1 MDRNL
6 SPRRRAYDLT
16 MRSLVW
22 LCTGLTCALLL
33 FLIGFI
39 FYRGFPG
46 VTWDFLSGTSS
57 YIKDTIGILPNILNT
72 LYIVLLAM
80 AIVLPLGVGAA
91 ITSPST
97 PRTAGSSSSL
107 NLRPRRSPASRPS
120 SSVSSVCSFSCRKW
134 ICRRACSQAA

>member
-1 MDRNL
+1 MERNL

-22 LCTGLTCALLL
+22 LCAGLTCALLL

-80 AIVLPLGVGAA
+80 TLVLPLGVGAA
-91 ITSPST
+91 IYLTEYAAN
-97 PRTAGSSSSL
+97 RSSS

-120 SSVSSVCSFSCRKW
+120 SSASSVCSFSCRKW

>member
-1 MDRNL
+1 MERDL
-6 SPRRRAYDLT
+6 PPRRRAYDLT
-16 MRSLVW
+16 MHSLVW

-80 AIVLPLGVGAA
+80 AIVLP
-91 ITSPST
+91 ST
-97 PRTAGSSSSL
+97 PRTAGSSSSS

-120 SSVSSVCSFSCRKW
+120 SSASSVCSFSCRKW

>member
-1 MDRNL
+1 MERKL
-6 SPRRRAYDLT
+6 SPRRRAYDLA

-22 LCTGLTCALLL
+22 LCAGLTCALLL

-72 LYIVLLAM
+72 LYIVLLSM
-80 AIVLPLGVGAA
+80 ALVRSEEH
-91 ITSPST
+91 TS
-97 PRTAGSSSSL
+97 
-107 NLRPRRSPASRPS
+107 
-120 SSVSSVCSFSCRKW
+120 
-134 ICRRACSQAA
+134 